1 MNKSKRKKRRGNKG
15 TREERKGNIG
25 GLRREEV
32 KIRTREKEGRR
43 GETTT

>member
-15 TREERKGNIG
+15 TREERKGNID

-32 KIRTREKEGRR
+32 TIRRREKEGRR
-43 GETTT
+43 GETAT